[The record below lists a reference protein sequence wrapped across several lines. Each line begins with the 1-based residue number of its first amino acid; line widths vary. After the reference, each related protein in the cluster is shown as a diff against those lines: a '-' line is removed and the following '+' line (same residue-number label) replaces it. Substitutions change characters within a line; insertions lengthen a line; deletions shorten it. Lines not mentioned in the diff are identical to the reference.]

1 MTHCT
6 AYIALDLTLS
16 ATARS
21 FPKNEY
27 TIQINYNL
35 YYHNC
40 WCPLLSRKF
49 AGHQIW
55 TSSWW
60 SRWWC
65 CNRGGNNLHYSL
77 MRWSQIEVFFTFCR
91 GTIIY
96 QRMVGLWLLVGESRL
111 ILKRW
116 WLNSEDCGMR
126 DKGGRRSCTS
136 SSAFPVQV
144 EHLTIV
150 WKHLTIFAWV
160 YLIQEIRDSLI
171 IITASPGFIVRA
183 GREPK
188 NMIEI
193 DQIRRNTRGFP
204 PC

>member
-1 MTHCT
+1 
-6 AYIALDLTLS
+6 
-16 ATARS
+16 
-21 FPKNEY
+21 
-27 TIQINYNL
+27 
-35 YYHNC
+35 
-40 WCPLLSRKF
+40 
-49 AGHQIW
+49 
-55 TSSWW
+55 
-60 SRWWC
+60 
-65 CNRGGNNLHYSL
+65 
-77 MRWSQIEVFFTFCR
+77 
-91 GTIIY
+91 
-96 QRMVGLWLLVGESRL
+96 MVGLWLVVGESSL
-111 ILKRW
+111 ILKLW

-193 DQIRRNTRGFP
+193 DQIRRTPEVLHLASLFTGAPQVVYRSVIIFGGINWNRCGEVSERFSFLQRWLHLPDHWDRTRRGWVGLFGKLSDRIWTDF
-204 PC
+204 CKTTLATTL